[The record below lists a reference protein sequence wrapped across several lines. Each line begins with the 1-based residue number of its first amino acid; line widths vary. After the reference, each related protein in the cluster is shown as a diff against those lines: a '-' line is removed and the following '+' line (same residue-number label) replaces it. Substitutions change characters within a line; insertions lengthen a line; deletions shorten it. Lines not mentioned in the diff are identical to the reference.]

1 MRCAPPDLE
10 PLAVAAERTHSTS
23 RSPRRARSHACLA
36 AERNNPH
43 NLRSQACSARAEQ
56 TARSSAGAAP
66 FAASLTMA
74 MRVGLVLLLAQCA
87 ARPAPPRRLTLKG
100 GAKKKAIKHGF
111 RHRIHPIHLGITGY
125 AGYVALKELNEELYD
140 LGHHHGLAML
150 VASRL
155 CRTLATIEDKA
166 MHELPS
172 LKKMLVAQTT
182 MHILCAGAVVA
193 AGWEVY
199 NDLKPG
205 GHHGM
210 VLLAIHEVHE
220 LLEEADWDPKHH
232 KALHSATL
240 KFVIAG
246 GALACAVAEL
256 VEDLVPGAHHG
267 VALLAASHVWSS
279 IGLIRAARKAR
290 S

>member
-1 MRCAPPDLE
+1 
-10 PLAVAAERTHSTS
+10 
-23 RSPRRARSHACLA
+23 
-36 AERNNPH
+36 
-43 NLRSQACSARAEQ
+43 
-56 TARSSAGAAP
+56 
-66 FAASLTMA
+66 
-74 MRVGLVLLLAQCA
+74 
-87 ARPAPPRRLTLKG
+87 
-100 GAKKKAIKHGF
+100 
-111 RHRIHPIHLGITGY
+111 
-125 AGYVALKELNEELYD
+125 
-140 LGHHHGLAML
+140 ML

-193 AGWEVY
+193 AGWEVW
-199 NDLKPG
+199 NDIKPG

-279 IGLIRAARKAR
+279 ADNSRAEGAVVASLHSFYPTRRVDGVEFRTRPQKLIGVARRPLVARRGLSFVSSGARRDVSTRA
-290 S
+290 

>member
-1 MRCAPPDLE
+1 MR
-10 PLAVAAERTHSTS
+10 T
-23 RSPRRARSHACLA
+23 
-36 AERNNPH
+36 
-43 NLRSQACSARAEQ
+43 
-56 TARSSAGAAP
+56 
-66 FAASLTMA
+66 
-74 MRVGLVLLLAQCA
+74 
-87 ARPAPPRRLTLKG
+87 
-100 GAKKKAIKHGF
+100 GF
-111 RHRIHPIHLGITGY
+111 RHKIHPIHLGITGY

-155 CRTLATIEDKA
+155 CRTLATIENKA

-172 LKKMLVAQTT
+172 LKKALVAQTT
-182 MHILCAGAVVA
+182 MHILCAGAVIA

-199 NDLKPG
+199 NDMKPG

-210 VLLAIHEVHE
+210 VLLRSTRSTSCSRR
-220 LLEEADWDPKHH
+220 WTGTSKHH
-232 KALHSATL
+232 RALHSATL

-256 VEDLVPGAHHG
+256 VGDRCRAPITGSRYSRRRACG
-267 VALLAASHVWSS
+267 RP

-290 S
+290 TQRFLNQFTELPVPSRSTARARR

>member
-1 MRCAPPDLE
+1 MRRRLLPIM
-10 PLAVAAERTHSTS
+10 AA
-23 RSPRRARSHACLA
+23 
-36 AERNNPH
+36 
-43 NLRSQACSARAEQ
+43 
-56 TARSSAGAAP
+56 
-66 FAASLTMA
+66 
-74 MRVGLVLLLAQCA
+74 RVLVLLLAQCA
-87 ARPAPPRRLTLKG
+87 ARPAPPRPLALKG
-100 GAKKKAIKHGF
+100 GAKKKAIKHGTCIRHRRATHNLRTGF
-111 RHRIHPIHLGITGY
+111 RHKIHPIHIGITGY

-155 CRTLATIEDKA
+155 CRTLATIENKA

-172 LKKMLVAQTT
+172 LKKALVAQTT
-182 MHILCAGAVVA
+182 MHVLCAGAVVA

-199 NDLKPG
+199 NDIKPG

>member
-1 MRCAPPDLE
+1 MR
-10 PLAVAAERTHSTS
+10 
-23 RSPRRARSHACLA
+23 RRLLPIMA
-36 AERNNPH
+36 
-43 NLRSQACSARAEQ
+43 LR
-56 TARSSAGAAP
+56 
-66 FAASLTMA
+66 
-74 MRVGLVLLLAQCA
+74 VLVLLLAHCA
-87 ARPAPPRRLTLKG
+87 ARPPQPRSLTLSG
-100 GAKKKAIKHGF
+100 GAKKKAIKHGKCITPSTRDSLIINTGF
-111 RHRIHPIHLGITGY
+111 RHKIHPIHLGITGY

-155 CRTLATIEDKA
+155 CRTLATIENKA

-172 LKKMLVAQTT
+172 LKQMLVAQTT
-182 MHILCAGAVVA
+182 MHILCAGAVIA

-199 NDLKPG
+199 NDIKPG

>member
-1 MRCAPPDLE
+1 MGP
-10 PLAVAAERTHSTS
+10 
-23 RSPRRARSHACLA
+23 
-36 AERNNPH
+36 
-43 NLRSQACSARAEQ
+43 
-56 TARSSAGAAP
+56 G
-66 FAASLTMA
+66 
-74 MRVGLVLLLAQCA
+74 RVLVLLLAHCA
-87 ARPAPPRRLTLKG
+87 ARPAPPRKLSLTG

-172 LKKMLVAQTT
+172 LKQMLVAQTT

>member
-1 MRCAPPDLE
+1 MIDL
-10 PLAVAAERTHSTS
+10 RT
-23 RSPRRARSHACLA
+23 
-36 AERNNPH
+36 
-43 NLRSQACSARAEQ
+43 
-56 TARSSAGAAP
+56 
-66 FAASLTMA
+66 
-74 MRVGLVLLLAQCA
+74 
-87 ARPAPPRRLTLKG
+87 
-100 GAKKKAIKHGF
+100 GF
-111 RHRIHPIHLGITGY
+111 RHKIHPVHLGITGY

-155 CRTLATIEDKA
+155 CRTLATIENKA

-172 LKKMLVAQTT
+172 LKKALVAQTT

-199 NDLKPG
+199 NDIKPG

-220 LLEEADWDPKHH
+220 LLEEADWDPRHH

>member
-1 MRCAPPDLE
+1 MVSHGLHAIDAT
-10 PLAVAAERTHSTS
+10 PLVAATEHAPVDLRT
-23 RSPRRARSHACLA
+23 
-36 AERNNPH
+36 
-43 NLRSQACSARAEQ
+43 
-56 TARSSAGAAP
+56 
-66 FAASLTMA
+66 
-74 MRVGLVLLLAQCA
+74 
-87 ARPAPPRRLTLKG
+87 
-100 GAKKKAIKHGF
+100 GF
-111 RHRIHPIHLGITGY
+111 RHRIHPIHIGITGY

-193 AGWEVY
+193 AGWEVW

-267 VALLAASHVWSS
+267 VALLAASHVLVVYWADPRGAEGAVVRGRAFYPTRASTAAWEFRSHNIKINPAWRGRPPRRPARAPPSS
-279 IGLIRAARKAR
+279 RLH
-290 S
+290 

>member
-1 MRCAPPDLE
+1 MA
-10 PLAVAAERTHSTS
+10 ST
-23 RSPRRARSHACLA
+23 P
-36 AERNNPH
+36 
-43 NLRSQACSARAEQ
+43 SARRQ
-56 TARSSAGAAP
+56 LDG
-66 FAASLTMA
+66 
-74 MRVGLVLLLAQCA
+74 V
-87 ARPAPPRRLTLKG
+87 ARPRTKDSPVDLRA
-100 GAKKKAIKHGF
+100 GF

-246 GALACAVAEL
+246 GALACAVVEL

>member
-1 MRCAPPDLE
+1 MLCQSRTNCCAELC
-10 PLAVAAERTHSTS
+10 RGS
-23 RSPRRARSHACLA
+23 RSPSQPIIMA
-36 AERNNPH
+36 
-43 NLRSQACSARAEQ
+43 LR
-56 TARSSAGAAP
+56 
-66 FAASLTMA
+66 
-74 MRVGLVLLLAQCA
+74 VLVLLLAHCA
-87 ARPAPPRRLTLKG
+87 ARPAPPRSLTLSG
-100 GAKKKAIKHGF
+100 GAKKKAIKHGKSWPPRHRRDASSTAARKDSPVDLRTGF
-111 RHRIHPIHLGITGY
+111 RHRIHPIHIGITGY

-199 NDLKPG
+199 NDIKPG